1 MAQPIGNMV
10 VKVGLDDTG
19 FNRGIEGLKRQ
30 MRLANSEMK
39 AAGSIYKNTGD
50 QTKLLQSQME
60 GLNNKY
66 KIQGRLVQEH
76 RQRYDELARQKGKD
90 NRETQIQARR
100 LNDAIA
106 VHQNLGRELQQVS
119 KEYDTLSGNTSR
131 AASVFS
137 VFKKDSQ
144 EVSKELKA
152 VYNSATETGKAL
164 TAIGAVGALGIG
176 ATVKAA
182 ASFEKEMSRVA
193 ALANATDDQMA
204 ALTETARHL
213 GAVTQYTDGQV
224 AEGMQYLAMAGYKT
238 NQIIGAMPGLL
249 ATAAAGQTDLG
260 VTADIVS
267 DILTEFHIKA
277 EDTNRVAD
285 VMAYTFTNSNAR
297 LEEIGQTMKYAAPA
311 AKTAGVSMEELAAAT
326 GIMANSGIKAD
337 MAGTA
342 LRSTLTRLAAPPKP
356 AASAIEEL
364 GLKVTDST
372 GKMRPLADIIGQI
385 NEKTKDYTETEQIRI
400 AKQLAG
406 QHALSGFI
414 TLMHAGKDKLQD
426 FTKELENSGGTA
438 EKIADKQ
445 MDNLAG
451 SFEYLKS
458 ATNNAVITLGNQFI
472 PVIRATTDVI
482 TSAVTWFDSLPS
494 SVASTIAIT
503 GAAVTVF
510 SLLSGAFLLTLGAI
524 PKMAAGWN
532 MLRTAG
538 AYLTGNVNRASTS
551 LTVYSAEA
559 IAAGTA
565 SRTAA
570 AGMTVTSTAAAAAST
585 RMDRFHQTSALA
597 TTRVGRLEQTTT
609 RSARAMSGLSG
620 ASRVAGLGLSL
631 FGGPVGTI
639 AGLILSFAP
648 ELLKFGS
655 GIIKAGVNAV
665 KGAGGFMQLAKS
677 GFGLF
682 NILKKGAGIVGLL
695 RGGLSLLGGPIG
707 IAVTGVT
714 LLADAGFKYY
724 DNLKKRVL
732 PATIDFGDK
741 VSESTSKAINAY
753 EDMNIKVGAKLNYY
767 YLTNKK
773 ITKKIA
779 DNMSSE
785 YEKMG
790 QTILDG
796 YQKSTDKSLKVLSD
810 FYASNKEMSE
820 KEKTETLQNIKD
832 NNKDKHKEI
841 SGYTKR
847 IKKIWENAAKDHR
860 DITDGERKEIEQII
874 KKMNSHVESAL
885 TKSKEEQTIIAGK
898 LKDNKTQLSAKE
910 AAATVKNSKKAKDNV
925 VKNAEK
931 QYKEVVKNADLEY
944 YVKGS
949 ITKKQHDD
957 TVSSA
962 KSQKDQVV
970 KQAEKTHKGVV
981 SEAKLQAA
989 GHLEEVDWE
998 TGEVLGKWD
1007 TFLVDLA
1014 GVVNKITGGINTVL
1028 EFMHIPTIPE
1038 WKPKGYSGNSEMQV
1052 APGRAYA
1059 KGTDF
1064 HPGGRALVGEEGFEL
1079 AHTPGIGTYV
1089 VGMGGPQV
1097 WDLPRGT
1104 SVLPH
1109 SQSKEVMATS
1119 LPGYAGGVGNF
1130 FKDAISGSKKLVKGA
1145 ISAGKGVVNKAK
1157 DVASGAMEMILN
1169 GPEKM
1174 IKNLFKGFIPFK
1186 SGKGVDSLGT
1196 GILQTLKNGA
1206 GQFLKSI
1213 LPDAGL
1219 FTADAY
1225 KGATGSAQ
1233 VQKWVAEAVGIAGV
1247 PFSWV
1252 PGLITIAMKESGGN
1266 PNAIN
1271 LTDSNARAGHP
1282 SRGLMQT
1289 IPSTF
1294 SSNAFPGHNN
1304 ILNPVD
1310 NILAAINYI
1319 KGRYGDIS
1327 NHPGLKSMARGGP
1340 YVGYAKGGTSP
1351 GRGGSKWAILNERGF
1366 DETTITTDPTY
1377 RERNIGLWA
1386 RVGRELG
1393 VLPSLQQGMISKAL
1407 VLLQKASMAT
1417 ADKAP
1422 QTNVNVDMSRVVE
1435 NQEKQINM
1443 MSQQIDALQQNIQL
1457 LQQLVLKDNHTYID
1471 GTRVDQTSADRYNK
1485 KRYRNGGKPAW

>member
-10 VKVGLDDTG
+10 VKVGIDDTG

-76 RQRYDELARQKGKD
+76 RQRYDELVRQKGKD

-106 VHQNLGRELQQVS
+106 VHQNLGRELQQVT
-119 KEYDTLSGNTSR
+119 KEFENTSASGKR
-131 AASVFS
+131 AAGVFS

-144 EVSKELKA
+144 EVSEELNA
-152 VYNSATETGKAL
+152 VYTSATKAGKAL
-164 TAIGAVGALGIG
+164 TAIGAVGVVGIG

-182 ASFEKEMSRVA
+182 ASFEKAMSRVS
-193 ALANATDDQMA
+193 ALAGATNDQMA
-204 ALTETARHL
+204 QLTETARHL
-213 GAVTQYTDGQV
+213 GATTQFTDGQV

-285 VMAYTFTNSNAR
+285 VMTYTFTNSNAT
-297 LEEIGQTMKYAAPA
+297 LEQIGQTMKYAAPA

-342 LRSTLTRLAAPPKP
+342 LRSTLTRMAAPPKP
-356 AASAIEEL
+356 AAAAIEEL

-385 NEKTKDYTETEQIRI
+385 NEKTKDYTETEKVRI

-438 EKIADKQ
+438 DKIADKQ

-482 TSAVTWFDSLPS
+482 TSAVTWFDALPS

-510 SLLSGAFLLTLGAI
+510 SLLGGAFLLTLGAL
-524 PKMAAGWN
+524 PKIAAGWN

-538 AYLTGNVNRASTS
+538 SYLTGNVNRASAS
-551 LTVYSAEA
+551 LGVYSAEA

-570 AGMTVTSTAAAAAST
+570 VGMNTTSTAAAVAST
-585 RMDRFHQTSALA
+585 RMDRFHQTTAVA
-597 TTRVGRLEQTTT
+597 TTRAGRLEQSTS
-609 RSARAMSGLSG
+609 RSTRAMRGLGG
-620 ASRVAGLGLSL
+620 ASRTAGLGLSL
-631 FGGPVGTI
+631 FGGPVGMI

-648 ELLKFGS
+648 ELLKFGA
-655 GIIKAGVNAV
+655 GIIKVGVNAV
-665 KGAGGFMQLAKS
+665 KGAGGFMQFAKS

-682 NILKKGAGIVGLL
+682 NILKKGAGVVGLL
-695 RGGLSLLGGPIG
+695 RSGLSLLGGPVG
-707 IAVTGVT
+707 IAITGVT
-714 LLADAGFKYY
+714 LLAEAGFKYY

-741 VSESTSKAINAY
+741 VSDSTSKAVNAY
-753 EDMNIKVGAKLNYY
+753 EDLNTKVGAQLNYY

-779 DNMSSE
+779 ENMSSQ

-790 QTILDG
+790 KTLQDG

-810 FYASNKEMSE
+810 FYASNKDMSE
-820 KEKTETLQNIKD
+820 EEKTATLKNIKD
-832 NNKDKHKEI
+832 SNTEKHKEI

-860 DITDGERKEIEQII
+860 DITEGERKEIEEITR
-874 KKMNSHVESAL
+874 KMNKNVETAL
-885 TKSKEEQTIIAGK
+885 SKSQEEQTVIAGK
-898 LKDNKTQLSAKE
+898 LKDNKTELSAKE
-910 AAATVKNSKKAKDNV
+910 AAATVKNSKNAKDKV

-931 QYKEVVKNADLEY
+931 QCEDVVKNADLEY
-944 YVKGS
+944 YAKGS

-957 TVSSA
+957 TVNSA
-962 KSQKDQVV
+962 KSQKEKVV

-989 GHLEEVDWE
+989 GHVKEVDWE

-1007 TFLVDLA
+1007 TFVVDLA

-1028 EFMHIPTIPE
+1028 KFMHVSTIPE
-1038 WKPKGYSGNSEMQV
+1038 WKPKGYNGNSEMQV
-1052 APGRAYA
+1052 APGLAYA

-1064 HPGGRALVGEEGFEL
+1064 HPGGKALVGEEGWEY

-1089 VGMGGPQV
+1089 VGMGGPQI

-1109 SQSKEVMATS
+1109 AQSKDLAS
-1119 LPGYAGGVGNF
+1119 AGLPGYAGGVGNF
-1130 FKDAISGSKKLVKGA
+1130 FKNAIDGSKKLVKGA
-1145 ISAGKGVVNKAK
+1145 MSAGKGVVSKTK
-1157 DVASGAMEMILN
+1157 DVASGVMEMIMK

-1174 IKNLFKGFIPFK
+1174 IKSLFSGLLPYK
-1186 SGKGVDSLGT
+1186 SGKGIDSLGT

-1206 GQFLKSI
+1206 GQFLKGI
-1213 LPDAGL
+1213 LPSAGT
-1219 FTADAY
+1219 FSASAY
-1225 KGATGSAQ
+1225 KGATGSAE

-1271 LTDSNARAGHP
+1271 LTDSNAKAGHP
-1282 SRGLMQT
+1282 SQGLMQT

-1294 SSNAFPGHNN
+1294 SAHAFPGHNN
-1304 ILNPVD
+1304 MLNPVD
-1310 NILAAINYI
+1310 SVLAAINYI
-1319 KGRYGDIS
+1319 KGRYGDIA

-1351 GRGGSKWAILNERGF
+1351 GRGGSKWAILNERGY
-1366 DETTITTDPTY
+1366 DETTITQDPSY

-1393 VLPSLQQGMISKAL
+1393 VLPSMQEGMISKAL
-1407 VLLQKASMAT
+1407 VLLQKASVARTET
-1417 ADKAP
+1417 ASRG
-1422 QTNVNVDMSRVVE
+1422 NVSVDMSRVVE
-1435 NQEKQINM
+1435 NQERQISM
-1443 MSQQIDALQQNIQL
+1443 MGQQIDALQQNLQL
-1457 LQQLVLKDNHTYID
+1457 LQQLVLKDNSTYID
-1471 GTRVDQTSADRYNK
+1471 GTKVDQSSADRYNR

>member
-39 AAGSIYKNTGD
+39 AAGNIYKNAGN

-60 GLNNKY
+60 GLSNKY

-100 LNDAIA
+100 LNDAIS

-131 AASVFS
+131 AAGVFS

-176 ATVKAA
+176 ATIKAA
-182 ASFEKEMSRVA
+182 ASFEKEMSRVG
-193 ALANATDDQMA
+193 ALANATNDQMA

-285 VMAYTFTNSNAR
+285 VMAYTFTNSNAT
-297 LEEIGQTMKYAAPA
+297 LQEIGQTMKYAAPA
-311 AKTAGVSMEELAAAT
+311 AKTAGLSMEELAAAT

-342 LRSTLTRLAAPPKP
+342 LRATLTRLASPPKQ
-356 AASAIEEL
+356 AGNAIDEL

-385 NEKTKDYTETEQIRI
+385 NEKTKDYTETEKIRI

-482 TSAVTWFDSLPS
+482 TKAVTWFDSLPS

-510 SLLSGAFLLTLGAI
+510 SLLGGAFLLALGSI

-532 MLRTAG
+532 MLRTA
-538 AYLTGNVNRASTS
+538 ATYLTGNVNRASTS
-551 LTVYSAEA
+551 LTVYSADA

-570 AGMTVTSTAAAAAST
+570 AGMTATSTAATLAST
-585 RMDRFHQTSALA
+585 RMDRLHQTSALA

-609 RSARAMSGLSG
+609 RSARAMRGLSG
-620 ASRVAGLGLSL
+620 ASRVAGLGLGL

-665 KGAGGFMQLAKS
+665 KGAGGFMKLAKS

-707 IAVTGVT
+707 LAVTGVT
-714 LLADAGFKYY
+714 LLAEAGMNYY

-732 PATIDFGDK
+732 PATIDFGEG
-741 VSESTSKAINAY
+741 VSKSTAKAVNAY
-753 EDMNIKVGAKLNYY
+753 EDMNTKVAAKLDYLR
-767 YLTNKK
+767 LTNAKV
-773 ITKKIA
+773 TKEIA
-779 DNMSSE
+779 NDVTKQFTE
-785 YEKMG
+785 MG
-790 QTILDG
+790 N
-796 YQKSTDKSLKVLSD
+796 SLKKGFQTSADSATKVLKE
-810 FYASNKEMSE
+810 FYASNDETSDKEAAKILKKIEEGNAKKQKEIQGYVDRVNEIYRNAAKENRETTEKENAEIAKIKGQMLAQMETALTQSKDE
-820 KEKTETLQNIKD
+820 QTKISRKLKEESSNLSAKQAAAVIKNSNKAKEKTIKD
-832 NNKDKHKEI
+832 A
-841 SGYTKR
+841 
-847 IKKIWENAAKDHR
+847 KKQR
-860 DITDGERKEIEQII
+860 DAVIA
-874 KKMNSHVESAL
+874 SADD
-885 TKSKEEQTIIAGK
+885 Q
-898 LKDNKTQLSAKE
+898 
-910 AAATVKNSKKAKDNV
+910 
-925 VKNAEK
+925 
-931 QYKEVVKNADLEY
+931 Y
-944 YVKGS
+944 YVKGIIS
-949 ITKKQHDD
+949 KKEHDD
-957 TVSSA
+957 TVKKA
-962 KSQKDQVV
+962 KSQSEKTI
-970 KQAEKTHKGVV
+970 KKAEDTHKGVV
-981 SEAKLQAA
+981 KEAKLQAY
-989 GHLEEVDWE
+989 GHLEQVDWE
-998 TGEVLGKWD
+998 TGEVLGEWD
-1007 TFLVDLA
+1007 TFVVDLA

-1038 WKPKGYSGNSEMQV
+1038 WKPKGYSGNSEMKI

-1064 HPGGRALVGEEGFEL
+1064 HPGGRALVGEEGYEL

-1119 LPGYAGGVGNF
+1119 LPGYAGGVGDF
-1130 FKDAISGSKKLVKGA
+1130 FKDAVNGSKKLVKGA
-1145 ISAGKGVVNKAK
+1145 ISAGKGVVDKAK

-1186 SGKGVDSLGT
+1186 SGKGVHSLGT

-1206 GQFLKSI
+1206 SQFLKSI

-1219 FTADAY
+1219 FTAESY

-1233 VQKWVAEAVGIAGV
+1233 VQKWVTEAVGIAGV

-1252 PGLITIAMKESGGN
+1252 PSLITIAMKESGGN

-1282 SRGLMQT
+1282 SQGLMQT

-1310 NILAAINYI
+1310 SILAAINYI

-1435 NQEKQINM
+1435 NQEKQISM
-1443 MSQQIDALQQNIQL
+1443 MAKQIDFLNENVQL
-1457 LQQLVLKDNHTYID
+1457 LQQLFI
-1471 GTRVDQTSADRYNK
+1471 
-1485 KRYRNGGKPAW
+1485 KRQQHVYRRDKTGSNQCGPI

>member
-10 VKVGLDDTG
+10 VKVGIDDTG
-19 FNRGIEGLKRQ
+19 FNRGVEGLKRQ

-39 AAGSIYKNTGD
+39 AAGSIYKNTG
-50 QTKLLQSQME
+50 QQSKLLQSQME

-66 KIQGRLVQEH
+66 QIQGRLVQEH
-76 RQRYDELARQKGKD
+76 RKRYEELAREKGKD
-90 NRETQIQARR
+90 SRETQIQARR
-100 LNDAIA
+100 LNDSVA
-106 VHQNLGRELQQVS
+106 VHQNLGKELQQVT
-119 KEYDTLSGNTSR
+119 KEFENTSDSGKR
-131 AASVFS
+131 AAGVFS

-144 EVSKELKA
+144 GVSEELNA
-152 VYNSATETGKAL
+152 VYSSATTAGKAL
-164 TAIGAVGALGIG
+164 TALGAAGVIGIGASVKVAADFEKAMSRVGAL
-176 ATVKAA
+176 
-182 ASFEKEMSRVA
+182 
-193 ALANATDDQMA
+193 ANSTNDQMVE
-204 ALTETARHL
+204 LTDTARHL
-213 GAVTQYTDGQV
+213 GATTQFTDGQV

-285 VMAYTFTNSNAR
+285 VMTYTFTNSNAT
-297 LEEIGQTMKYAAPA
+297 LQEIGQTMKYAAPA

-372 GKMRPLADIIGQI
+372 GKMRPLADIMGQI
-385 NEKTKDYTETEQIRI
+385 TEKTKNYTETEKIRI

-451 SFEYLKS
+451 SMEYLKS
-458 ATNNAVITLGNQFI
+458 AVNNAVITLGNQFI
-472 PVIRATTDVI
+472 PVIRATTDGLTKV
-482 TSAVTWFDSLPS
+482 VTWFDALPS

-510 SLLSGAFLLTLGAI
+510 SLLGGAFLLTLGAL
-524 PKMAAGWN
+524 PKIAAGWN

-538 AYLTGNVNRASTS
+538 SYLTGNVNRASAS
-551 LTVYSAEA
+551 LGVYSAEA

-570 AGMTVTSTAAAAAST
+570 VGMNTTSTAAAVAST
-585 RMDRFHQTSALA
+585 RMDRFHQTTAVA
-597 TTRVGRLEQTTT
+597 TTRAGRLEQSTS
-609 RSARAMSGLSG
+609 RSTRAMRGLGG
-620 ASRVAGLGLSL
+620 ASRTAGLGLSL
-631 FGGPVGTI
+631 FGGPVGII

-648 ELLKFGS
+648 ELLKFS
-655 GIIKAGVNAV
+655 AGIIKTGLSAV

-682 NILKKGAGIVGLL
+682 NIFKKGAAVVGLL
-695 RGGLSLLGGPIG
+695 RGGLGLLGGPVGALI
-707 IAVTGVT
+707 TGVT

-732 PATIDFGDK
+732 PATIEFGDG
-741 VSESTSKAINAY
+741 VSKSTAKAVNAY
-753 EDMNIKVGAKLNYY
+753 EDMNIEVTAKLNT
-767 YLTNKK
+767 LRTTNAT
-773 ITKKIA
+773 ITNDIA
-779 DNMSSE
+779 DDMS
-785 YEKMG
+785 KRFKDMG
-790 QTILDG
+790 D
-796 YQKSTDKSLKVLSD
+796 SLKTGYKTSANNATKVLKE
-810 FYASNKEMSE
+810 FYASNNGMSDKEENKIVGKIDAHNEKKQKKIQKYVDRVDEIYRTAARENRKTTEKENKEIAKIQGEMLAEMETALSRSKDE
-820 KEKTETLQNIKD
+820 QTKISKKLKEETSNLSAKQAAAVVKDSNKAKEKTIK
-832 NNKDKHKEI
+832 
-841 SGYTKR
+841 
-847 IKKIWENAAKDHR
+847 A
-860 DITDGERKEIEQII
+860 
-874 KKMNSHVESAL
+874 
-885 TKSKEEQTIIAGK
+885 
-898 LKDNKTQLSAKE
+898 
-910 AAATVKNSKKAKDNV
+910 
-925 VKNAEK
+925 AEK
-931 QYKEVVKNADLEY
+931 QRDGVIKAMDDQY

-949 ITKKQHDD
+949 ISKKEHDD
-957 TVSSA
+957 TVRNA
-962 KSQKDQVV
+962 KSQAK
-970 KQAEKTHKGVV
+970 KTIDKAKETHEGVV
-981 SEAKLQAA
+981 TEAKKQAA
-989 GHLEEVDWE
+989 GHISQVDWE
-998 TGEVLGKWD
+998 TGEVLGEWD
-1007 TFLVDLA
+1007 TFVVDMA

-1052 APGRAYA
+1052 APGLAYA

-1064 HPGGRALVGEEGFEL
+1064 HPGGKALVGEEGWEY

-1089 VGMGGPQV
+1089 VGMGGPQI

-1109 SQSKEVMATS
+1109 AQSKDLAPAGP
-1119 LPGYAGGVGNF
+1119 PGYAGGVGNF
-1130 FKDAISGSKKLVKGA
+1130 FKNAIDGSKKLVKGA
-1145 ISAGKGVVNKAK
+1145 ISAGKGVVGKTK
-1157 DVASGAMEMILN
+1157 DVASGVMEMIMK

-1174 IKNLFKGFIPFK
+1174 IKSLFSGLLPYK
-1186 SGKGVDSLGT
+1186 SGKGIDSLGT

-1206 GQFLKSI
+1206 GQFLKGI
-1213 LPDAGL
+1213 LPSAGT
-1219 FTADAY
+1219 FSASAY
-1225 KGATGSAQ
+1225 KGATGSAE

-1271 LTDSNARAGHP
+1271 LTDSNAKAGHP
-1282 SRGLMQT
+1282 SQGLMQT

-1294 SSNAFPGHNN
+1294 SAHAFPGHNN

-1310 NILAAINYI
+1310 SVLAAINYI
-1319 KGRYGDIS
+1319 KGRYGDIA

-1351 GRGGSKWAILNERGF
+1351 GRGGSKWAILNERGY
-1366 DETTITTDPTY
+1366 DETTITQDPSY

-1393 VLPSLQQGMISKAL
+1393 VLPSMQEGMISKAL
-1407 VLLQKASMAT
+1407 VLLQKASAAKT
-1417 ADKAP
+1417 E
-1422 QTNVNVDMSRVVE
+1422 TISRGNVSVDMSRVVE
-1435 NQEKQINM
+1435 NQERQISM
-1443 MSQQIDALQQNIQL
+1443 MGQQIDALQQNLQL
-1457 LQQLVLKDNHTYID
+1457 LQQLVLKDNSTYID
-1471 GTRVDQTSADRYNK
+1471 GTKVDQSSADRYNR

>member
-39 AAGSIYKNTGD
+39 AAGNIYKNAGN

-60 GLNNKY
+60 GLSNKY

-119 KEYDTLSGNTSR
+119 REYDTLSGNTSK
-131 AASVFS
+131 AAGIFS

-144 EVSKELKA
+144 EVSEELKA
-152 VYNSATETGKAL
+152 VYNSATATGKAL
-164 TAIGAVGALGIG
+164 TAIGTVGALGIG

-182 ASFEKEMSRVA
+182 ASFEKEMSRVG
-193 ALANATDDQMA
+193 ALANATNDQMA
-204 ALTETARHL
+204 ELTETARHL

-277 EDTNRVAD
+277 EETNRVAD
-285 VMAYTFTNSNAR
+285 VMAYAFTNSNAT
-297 LEEIGQTMKYAAPA
+297 LQEIGQTMKYAAPA
-311 AKTAGVSMEELAAAT
+311 AKTAGLSMEELAAAT

-342 LRSTLTRLAAPPKP
+342 LRATLTRLASPPKQ
-356 AASAIEEL
+356 AGNAIDEL

-385 NEKTKDYTETEQIRI
+385 NEKTKDYTETEKIRI

-438 EKIADKQ
+438 EKIADQQ

-472 PVIRATTDVI
+472 PVIRATTDAI
-482 TSAVTWFDSLPS
+482 TKAVTWFDSLPK

-510 SLLSGAFLLTLGAI
+510 SLLGGAFLLALGSI

-532 MLRTAG
+532 MLRTA
-538 AYLTGNVNRASTS
+538 ATYLTGNVNRASTS
-551 LTVYSAEA
+551 LTVYSADA
-559 IAAGTA
+559 IAAGAA

-570 AGMTVTSTAAAAAST
+570 AGMTATSTAATVAST
-585 RMDRFHQTSALA
+585 RMDRLHQTSALA

-609 RSARAMSGLSG
+609 KSAKAMKGLGG
-620 ASRVAGLGLSL
+620 ASRVAGLGLGL

-648 ELLKFGS
+648 ELIKFGS

-665 KGAGGFMQLAKS
+665 KGAGGFMKLAKS

-682 NILKKGAGIVGLL
+682 NIIKKGAGIVGLL

-707 IAVTGVT
+707 LAVTGVT
-714 LLADAGFKYY
+714 LLTEAGMKYH

-732 PATIDFGDK
+732 PATIDFGEG
-741 VSESTSKAINAY
+741 VSESTAKAVNAY
-753 EDMNIKVGAKLNYY
+753 EDMNTKVTAKLEYLR
-767 YLTNKK
+767 LTNGK

-779 DNMSSE
+779 DDVTKQFT
-785 YEKMG
+785 KMG
-790 QTILDG
+790 N
-796 YQKSTDKSLKVLSD
+796 SLKEGFQTSADSATKVLKE
-810 FYASNKEMSE
+810 FYASNDETSDKEAAKILKKIEEGNAKKQKKIQEYVDRVNEIYRTAAKENRETTEKEDAEIAKIQGEMLAQMETALANSKDE
-820 KEKTETLQNIKD
+820 QTKISKKLKEESSNLSAKQAAAVVKNSNKAKEKTIK
-832 NNKDKHKEI
+832 
-841 SGYTKR
+841 
-847 IKKIWENAAKDHR
+847 AAKKQR
-860 DITDGERKEIEQII
+860 DAVID
-874 KKMNSHVESAL
+874 
-885 TKSKEEQTIIAGK
+885 
-898 LKDNKTQLSAKE
+898 
-910 AAATVKNSKKAKDNV
+910 AADD
-925 VKNAEK
+925 
-931 QYKEVVKNADLEY
+931 QY
-944 YVKGS
+944 YVKGAIS
-949 ITKKQHDD
+949 KKEHDD
-957 TVSSA
+957 TVEKA
-962 KSQKDQVV
+962 RSQSK
-970 KQAEKTHKGVV
+970 KTIKEAEDTHKGVV
-981 SEAKLQAA
+981 KEAKLQAY
-989 GHLEEVDWE
+989 GHLDQVNWE
-998 TGEVLGKWD
+998 TGEVLGEWD
-1007 TFLVDLA
+1007 TFVVDLA

-1038 WKPKGYSGNSEMQV
+1038 WKPKGYSGNSEMKI
-1052 APGRAYA
+1052 APGKAYA

-1064 HPGGRALVGEEGFEL
+1064 HPGGRALVGEEGYEL

-1089 VGMGGPQV
+1089 VGMGGPQI

-1109 SQSKEVMATS
+1109 SQSKEVMATG
-1119 LPGYAGGVGNF
+1119 LPGYAGGVGDF
-1130 FKDAISGSKKLVKGA
+1130 FKDAVNGSKKLVKGA

-1186 SGKGVDSLGT
+1186 SGKGVHSLGT
-1196 GILQTLKNGA
+1196 GILKTLKNGA
-1206 GQFLKSI
+1206 SEFLKSI
-1213 LPDAGL
+1213 LPDAGI
-1219 FTADAY
+1219 FTAESY
-1225 KGATGSAQ
+1225 KGATGSAE
-1233 VQKWVAEAVGIAGV
+1233 VQKWVTEAVGIAGV

-1252 PGLITIAMKESGGN
+1252 PGLITIAMQESGGN

-1271 LTDSNARAGHP
+1271 LWDSNAKAGHP
-1282 SRGLMQT
+1282 SQGLMQT

-1304 ILNPVD
+1304 ILNPIDSV
-1310 NILAAINYI
+1310 LAAINYI
-1319 KGRYGDIS
+1319 KRRYNDIS

-1422 QTNVNVDMSRVVE
+1422 QTNVNVDMSRVVD
-1435 NQEKQINM
+1435 NQEKQISM
-1443 MSQQIDALQQNIQL
+1443 MAKQIDFLNKNVQL
-1457 LQQLVLKDNHTYID
+1457 LQQILLKDNNTYID
-1471 GTRVDQTSADRYNK
+1471 GTRLDQTSADRYNK

>member
-39 AAGSIYKNTGD
+39 AAGNIYKNAGN

-60 GLNNKY
+60 GLSNKY

-100 LNDAIA
+100 LNDAIS

-131 AASVFS
+131 AAGVFS

-176 ATVKAA
+176 ATIKAA
-182 ASFEKEMSRVA
+182 ASFEKEMSRVG
-193 ALANATDDQMA
+193 ALANATNDQMA

-285 VMAYTFTNSNAR
+285 VMAYTFANSNAT
-297 LEEIGQTMKYAAPA
+297 LQEIGQTMKYAAPA
-311 AKTAGVSMEELAAAT
+311 AKTAGLSMEELAAAT

-342 LRSTLTRLAAPPKP
+342 LRATLTRLASPPKQ
-356 AASAIEEL
+356 AGNAIDEL

-385 NEKTKDYTETEQIRI
+385 NEKTKDYTETEKIRI

-482 TSAVTWFDSLPS
+482 TKAVTWFDSLPS

-510 SLLSGAFLLTLGAI
+510 SLLGGAFLLALGSI

-532 MLRTAG
+532 MLRTA
-538 AYLTGNVNRASTS
+538 ATYLTGNVNRASTS
-551 LTVYSAEA
+551 LTVYSADA

-570 AGMTVTSTAAAAAST
+570 AGMTATSTAATLAST
-585 RMDRFHQTSALA
+585 RMDRLHQTSALA

-609 RSARAMSGLSG
+609 RSARAMRGLSG
-620 ASRVAGLGLSL
+620 ASRVAGLGLGL

-665 KGAGGFMQLAKS
+665 KGAGGFMKLAKS

-707 IAVTGVT
+707 LAVTGVT
-714 LLADAGFKYY
+714 LLAEAGMNYY

-732 PATIDFGDK
+732 PATIDFGEG
-741 VSESTSKAINAY
+741 VSKSTAKAVNAY
-753 EDMNIKVGAKLNYY
+753 EDMNTKVAAKLDYLR
-767 YLTNKK
+767 LTNAKV
-773 ITKKIA
+773 TKEIA
-779 DNMSSE
+779 NDVTKQFTE
-785 YEKMG
+785 MG
-790 QTILDG
+790 N
-796 YQKSTDKSLKVLSD
+796 SLKKGFQTSADSATKVLKE
-810 FYASNKEMSE
+810 FYASNDETSDKEAAKILKKIEEGNAKKQKEIQGYVDRVNEIYRNAAKENRETTEKENAEIAKIQGQMLAQMETALTQSKDE
-820 KEKTETLQNIKD
+820 QTKISRKLKEESSNLSAKQAAAVIKNSNKAKEKTIKD
-832 NNKDKHKEI
+832 A
-841 SGYTKR
+841 
-847 IKKIWENAAKDHR
+847 KKQR
-860 DITDGERKEIEQII
+860 DAVIA
-874 KKMNSHVESAL
+874 SADD
-885 TKSKEEQTIIAGK
+885 Q
-898 LKDNKTQLSAKE
+898 
-910 AAATVKNSKKAKDNV
+910 
-925 VKNAEK
+925 
-931 QYKEVVKNADLEY
+931 Y
-944 YVKGS
+944 YVKGIIS
-949 ITKKQHDD
+949 KKEHDD
-957 TVSSA
+957 TVKKA
-962 KSQKDQVV
+962 KSQSEKTI
-970 KQAEKTHKGVV
+970 KKAEDTHKGVV
-981 SEAKLQAA
+981 KEAKLQAY
-989 GHLEEVDWE
+989 GHLEQVDWE
-998 TGEVLGKWD
+998 TGEVLGEWD
-1007 TFLVDLA
+1007 TFVVDLA

-1038 WKPKGYSGNSEMQV
+1038 WKPKGYSGNSEMKI

-1064 HPGGRALVGEEGFEL
+1064 HPGGRALVGEEGYEL

-1119 LPGYAGGVGNF
+1119 LPGYAGGVGDF
-1130 FKDAISGSKKLVKGA
+1130 FKDAVNGSKKLVKGA
-1145 ISAGKGVVNKAK
+1145 ISAGKGVVDKAK

-1186 SGKGVDSLGT
+1186 SGKGVHSLGT

-1206 GQFLKSI
+1206 SQFLKSI

-1219 FTADAY
+1219 FTAESY

-1233 VQKWVAEAVGIAGV
+1233 VQKWVTEAVGIAGV

-1252 PGLITIAMKESGGN
+1252 PSLITIAMKESGGN

-1271 LTDSNARAGHP
+1271 LTDSNARAGRH

-1304 ILNPVD
+1304 IFNPVD

-1319 KGRYGDIS
+1319 KGRYRDIS

-1366 DETTITTDPTY
+1366 DETTI
-1377 RERNIGLWA
+1377 
-1386 RVGRELG
+1386 
-1393 VLPSLQQGMISKAL
+1393 
-1407 VLLQKASMAT
+1407 
-1417 ADKAP
+1417 
-1422 QTNVNVDMSRVVE
+1422 
-1435 NQEKQINM
+1435 
-1443 MSQQIDALQQNIQL
+1443 
-1457 LQQLVLKDNHTYID
+1457 
-1471 GTRVDQTSADRYNK
+1471 
-1485 KRYRNGGKPAW
+1485 

>member
-39 AAGSIYKNTGD
+39 AAGNIYKNAGN

-60 GLNNKY
+60 GLSNKY

-100 LNDAIA
+100 LNDAIS

-131 AASVFS
+131 AAGVFS

-176 ATVKAA
+176 ATIKAA
-182 ASFEKEMSRVA
+182 ASFEKEMSRVG
-193 ALANATDDQMA
+193 ALANATNDQMA

-285 VMAYTFTNSNAR
+285 VMAYTFANSNAT
-297 LEEIGQTMKYAAPA
+297 LQEIGQTMKYAAPA
-311 AKTAGVSMEELAAAT
+311 AKTAGLSMEELAAAT

-342 LRSTLTRLAAPPKP
+342 LRATLTRLASPPKQ
-356 AASAIEEL
+356 AGNAIDEL

-385 NEKTKDYTETEQIRI
+385 NEKTKDYTETEKIRI

-482 TSAVTWFDSLPS
+482 TKAVTWFDSLPS

-510 SLLSGAFLLTLGAI
+510 SLLGGAFLLALGSI

-532 MLRTAG
+532 MLRTA
-538 AYLTGNVNRASTS
+538 ATYLTGNVNRASTS
-551 LTVYSAEA
+551 LTVYSADA

-570 AGMTVTSTAAAAAST
+570 AGMTATSTAATLAST
-585 RMDRFHQTSALA
+585 RMDRLHQTSALA

-609 RSARAMSGLSG
+609 RSARAMRGLSG
-620 ASRVAGLGLSL
+620 ASRVAGLGLGL

-665 KGAGGFMQLAKS
+665 KGAGGFMKLAKS

-707 IAVTGVT
+707 LAVTGVT
-714 LLADAGFKYY
+714 LLAEAGMNYY

-732 PATIDFGDK
+732 PATIDFGEG
-741 VSESTSKAINAY
+741 VSKSTAKAVNAY
-753 EDMNIKVGAKLNYY
+753 EDMNTKVAAKLDYLR
-767 YLTNKK
+767 LTNAKV
-773 ITKKIA
+773 TKEIA
-779 DNMSSE
+779 NDVTKQFTE
-785 YEKMG
+785 MG
-790 QTILDG
+790 N
-796 YQKSTDKSLKVLSD
+796 SLKKGFQTSADSATKVLKE
-810 FYASNKEMSE
+810 FYASNDETSDKEAAKILKKIEEGNAKKQKEIQGYVDRVNEIYRNAAKENRETTEKENAEIAKIQGQMLAQMETALTQSKDE
-820 KEKTETLQNIKD
+820 QTKISRKLKEESSNLSAKQAAAVIKNSNKAKEKTIKD
-832 NNKDKHKEI
+832 A
-841 SGYTKR
+841 
-847 IKKIWENAAKDHR
+847 KKQR
-860 DITDGERKEIEQII
+860 DAVIA
-874 KKMNSHVESAL
+874 SADD
-885 TKSKEEQTIIAGK
+885 Q
-898 LKDNKTQLSAKE
+898 
-910 AAATVKNSKKAKDNV
+910 
-925 VKNAEK
+925 
-931 QYKEVVKNADLEY
+931 Y
-944 YVKGS
+944 YVKGIIS
-949 ITKKQHDD
+949 KKEHDD
-957 TVSSA
+957 TVKKA
-962 KSQKDQVV
+962 KSQSEKTI
-970 KQAEKTHKGVV
+970 KKAEDTHKGVV
-981 SEAKLQAA
+981 KEAKLQAY
-989 GHLEEVDWE
+989 GHLEQVDWE
-998 TGEVLGKWD
+998 TGEVLGEWD
-1007 TFLVDLA
+1007 TFVVDLA

-1038 WKPKGYSGNSEMQV
+1038 WKPKGYSGNSEMKI

-1109 SQSKEVMATS
+1109 SQSKEVMATG
-1119 LPGYAGGVGNF
+1119 LPGYAGGVGSF
-1130 FKDAISGSKKLVKGA
+1130 FKDALNGSKKLVKGA

-1157 DVASGAMEMILN
+1157 DVAAGAMEMILN

-1407 VLLQKASMAT
+1407 VLLQKASMAKT
-1417 ADKAP
+1417 EAEP

-1435 NQEKQINM
+1435 NQEKQISM
-1443 MSQQIDALQQNIQL
+1443 MSQQIDVLQQNIQL

-1471 GTRVDQTSADRYNK
+1471 GTRLDQTSADRYNK

>member
-76 RQRYDELARQKGKD
+76 RQRYDELVRQKGKD

-106 VHQNLGRELQQVS
+106 VHQNLGRELQQVT
-119 KEYDTLSGNTSR
+119 KEFENTSASGKR
-131 AASVFS
+131 AAGVFS

-144 EVSKELKA
+144 EVSEELNA
-152 VYNSATETGKAL
+152 VYTSATKAGKAL
-164 TAIGAVGALGIG
+164 TAIGAVGVVGIG

-182 ASFEKEMSRVA
+182 ASFEKAMSRVS
-193 ALANATDDQMA
+193 ALAGATNDQMA
-204 ALTETARHL
+204 QLTETARHL
-213 GAVTQYTDGQV
+213 GATTQFTDEQV

-285 VMAYTFTNSNAR
+285 VMTYTFTNSNAT
-297 LEEIGQTMKYAAPA
+297 LEQIGQTMKYAAPA

-342 LRSTLTRLAAPPKP
+342 LRSTLTRMAAPPKP
-356 AASAIEEL
+356 AAAAIEEL

-385 NEKTKDYTETEQIRI
+385 NEKTKDYTETEKVRI

-438 EKIADKQ
+438 DKIADKQ

-510 SLLSGAFLLTLGAI
+510 SLLGGAFLLTLGAI

-570 AGMTVTSTAAAAAST
+570 AGMATTSTAAAVAST

-597 TTRVGRLEQTTT
+597 TTRVGRLEQNTS
-609 RSARAMSGLSG
+609 RSARAMRGLSG
-620 ASRVAGLGLSL
+620 ASRVAGVGLGL

-648 ELLKFGS
+648 ELIKFGS
-655 GIIKAGVNAV
+655 SIVKTGISAV
-665 KGAGGFMQLAKS
+665 KGAGGFMKLAKS

-707 IAVTGVT
+707 IAVAGVT

-741 VSESTSKAINAY
+741 VSESTSKAVNAY
-753 EDMNIKVGAKLNYY
+753 EDMNIAVTAKLNT
-767 YLTNKK
+767 LRTTNAVITNDIAEDMSKRFKDMGYSLQKGYK
-773 ITKKIA
+773 ISADSATKVLKEFFA
-779 DNMSSE
+779 ANKE
-785 YEKMG
+785 
-790 QTILDG
+790 T
-796 YQKSTDKSLKVLSD
+796 TDKEEIKIIGKIEAYNEKKQRKIQKYVDRVDEIYRTAARENRETTEQENKELADIQGNMLAEMETALSTSKDEQTRVSKKLKEETSSLSAKQAAAVVKD
-810 FYASNKEMSE
+810 SNKA
-820 KEKTETLQNIKD
+820 KEKTIK
-832 NNKDKHKEI
+832 
-841 SGYTKR
+841 
-847 IKKIWENAAKDHR
+847 A
-860 DITDGERKEIEQII
+860 
-874 KKMNSHVESAL
+874 
-885 TKSKEEQTIIAGK
+885 
-898 LKDNKTQLSAKE
+898 
-910 AAATVKNSKKAKDNV
+910 
-925 VKNAEK
+925 AEK
-931 QYKEVVKNADLEY
+931 QRDGVIKAMDDQY

-949 ITKKQHDD
+949 ISKKEHDD
-957 TVSSA
+957 TVRKA
-962 KSQKDQVV
+962 KSQASKTI
-970 KQAEKTHKGVV
+970 KQAEDTHKGVV
-981 SEAKLQAA
+981 REAKKQAA
-989 GHLEEVDWE
+989 GHIEEVDWE

-1109 SQSKEVMATS
+1109 SQSKEVMATG
-1119 LPGYAGGVGNF
+1119 LPGYAGGVGSF
-1130 FKDAISGSKKLVKGA
+1130 FKDAINGSKKLVKGA

-1282 SRGLMQT
+1282 SQGLMQT

-1310 NILAAINYI
+1310 SILAAINYI

-1407 VLLQKASMAT
+1407 VLLQKASMA
-1417 ADKAP
+1417 KAEAEP
-1422 QTNVNVDMSRVVE
+1422 HTNVNVDMSRVVE
-1435 NQEKQINM
+1435 NQEKQISM

-1457 LQQLVLKDNHTYID
+1457 LQQLVLKDNHMYID

>member
-39 AAGSIYKNTGD
+39 AAGSIYKNTGN

-311 AKTAGVSMEELAAAT
+311 AKTAGLSMEELAAAT

-342 LRSTLTRLAAPPKP
+342 LRATLTRLAAPPKP

-510 SLLSGAFLLTLGAI
+510 SLLGGAFLLALGSI

-570 AGMTVTSTAAAAAST
+570 AGMTATSTAAAVAST
-585 RMDRFHQTSALA
+585 RMDRLHQTSALA

-655 GIIKAGVNAV
+655 GIIKTGVNAV
-665 KGAGGFMQLAKS
+665 KGAGGFMKLAKS

-707 IAVTGVT
+707 LAVTGVT
-714 LLADAGFKYY
+714 LLAEAGMNYY

-732 PATIDFGDK
+732 PATIDFGEG
-741 VSESTSKAINAY
+741 VSKSTAKAVNAY
-753 EDMNIKVGAKLNYY
+753 EDMNTKVTAKLEYLR
-767 YLTNKK
+767 LTNEK

-779 DNMSSE
+779 DDVTKQFTE
-785 YEKMG
+785 MG
-790 QTILDG
+790 N
-796 YQKSTDKSLKVLSD
+796 SLKKGFQTSADSATKVLQE
-810 FYASNKEMSE
+810 FYASNDETSDKEAAKILNKIKNGNDKKQKEIQGYVDRVNEIYRNAAKENRETTEKENEEIAKIQGEMLAQMETALTQSKDE
-820 KEKTETLQNIKD
+820 QTKISRKLKEESSNLSAQQAAAVVKNSNKAKEKTIK
-832 NNKDKHKEI
+832 
-841 SGYTKR
+841 
-847 IKKIWENAAKDHR
+847 A
-860 DITDGERKEIEQII
+860 
-874 KKMNSHVESAL
+874 
-885 TKSKEEQTIIAGK
+885 
-898 LKDNKTQLSAKE
+898 
-910 AAATVKNSKKAKDNV
+910 
-925 VKNAEK
+925 AEK
-931 QYKEVVKNADLEY
+931 QRDSVIAAADDQY
-944 YVKGS
+944 YVKGTIS
-949 ITKKQHDD
+949 KEEHDD
-957 TVSSA
+957 TVEKA
-962 KSQKDQVV
+962 RSQTEKTI
-970 KQAEKTHKGVV
+970 KEAEKTHEGVV
-981 SEAKLQAA
+981 KEAKLQAY
-989 GHLEEVDWE
+989 GHIDQVDWE
-998 TGEVLGKWD
+998 TGEVLGEWD

-1109 SQSKEVMATS
+1109 SQSKEVMATG
-1119 LPGYAGGVGNF
+1119 LPGYAGGVGDF
-1130 FKDAISGSKKLVKGA
+1130 FKDALNGSKKLMKGA
-1145 ISAGKGVVNKAK
+1145 ISAGKGVVDKAK

-1186 SGKGVDSLGT
+1186 SGKGVHSLGT

-1252 PGLITIAMKESGGN
+1252 PSLITIAMKESGGN

-1282 SRGLMQT
+1282 SQGLMQT

-1407 VLLQKASMAT
+1407 VLLQKASMAKT
-1417 ADKAP
+1417 EAEP

-1435 NQEKQINM
+1435 NQEKQISM
-1443 MSQQIDALQQNIQL
+1443 MSQQIDVLQQNIQL

-1471 GTRVDQTSADRYNK
+1471 GTRLDQTSADRYNK

>member
-10 VKVGLDDTG
+10 VKVGIDDTG
-19 FNRGIEGLKRQ
+19 FNRGVEGLKRQ

-39 AAGSIYKNTGD
+39 AAGSIYKNTG
-50 QTKLLQSQME
+50 QQSKLLQSQME

-66 KIQGRLVQEH
+66 QIQGRLVQEH
-76 RQRYDELARQKGKD
+76 RKRYEELAREKGKD
-90 NRETQIQARR
+90 SRETQIQARR
-100 LNDAIA
+100 LNDSIA
-106 VHQNLGRELQQVS
+106 VHQNLGKELQQVT
-119 KEYDTLSGNTSR
+119 KEFENTSDSGKR
-131 AASVFS
+131 AAGVFS

-144 EVSKELKA
+144 GVSEELNA
-152 VYNSATETGKAL
+152 VYTSATTAGKAL
-164 TAIGAVGALGIG
+164 TALGAAGVIGIGASVKVAADFEKAMSRVGAL
-176 ATVKAA
+176 
-182 ASFEKEMSRVA
+182 
-193 ALANATDDQMA
+193 ANSTNDQMVE
-204 ALTETARHL
+204 LTDTARHL
-213 GAVTQYTDGQV
+213 GATTQFTDGQV

-285 VMAYTFTNSNAR
+285 VMTYTFTNSNAT
-297 LEEIGQTMKYAAPA
+297 LQEIGQTMKYAAPA

-372 GKMRPLADIIGQI
+372 GKMRPLADIMGQI
-385 NEKTKDYTETEQIRI
+385 TEKTKNYTETEKIRI

-451 SFEYLKS
+451 SMEYLKS
-458 ATNNAVITLGNQFI
+458 AVNNAVITLGNQFI
-472 PVIRATTDVI
+472 PVIRATTDGLTKI
-482 TSAVTWFDSLPS
+482 VTWFDALPS

-510 SLLSGAFLLTLGAI
+510 SLLGGAFLLTLGAL
-524 PKMAAGWN
+524 PKIAAGWN

-538 AYLTGNVNRASTS
+538 SYLTGNVNRASTS
-551 LTVYSAEA
+551 LGVYSAEA

-570 AGMTVTSTAAAAAST
+570 VGMNTTSTAVAVAST
-585 RMDRFHQTSALA
+585 RMDRFHQTTAVA
-597 TTRVGRLEQTTT
+597 TSRTGRLEQSTS
-609 RSARAMSGLSG
+609 RSTRAMRGLGG
-620 ASRVAGLGLSL
+620 ASRTAGLGLSL
-631 FGGPVGTI
+631 FGGPVGMI

-648 ELLKFGS
+648 ELLKFS
-655 GIIKAGVNAV
+655 AGIIKTGLSAV

-682 NILKKGAGIVGLL
+682 NILKKGAGVVGLL
-695 RGGLSLLGGPIG
+695 RSGLSLLGGPVG
-707 IAVTGVT
+707 IAITGVT
-714 LLADAGFKYY
+714 LLAEAGFKYY

-741 VSESTSKAINAY
+741 VSESTSKAVNAY
-753 EDMNIKVGAKLNYY
+753 EDLNTKVGAQLNYY

-779 DNMSSE
+779 ENMSSQ

-790 QTILDG
+790 KTLQDG

-810 FYASNKEMSE
+810 FYASNKDMSE
-820 KEKTETLQNIKD
+820 EEKTATLKNIKD
-832 NNKDKHKEI
+832 SNAKKHKEI

-847 IKKIWENAAKDHR
+847 IKKIWENAAKEHR
-860 DITDGERKEIEQII
+860 DITEGERKEIEEITR
-874 KKMNSHVESAL
+874 KMNKNVETAL
-885 TKSKEEQTIIAGK
+885 SKSKEEQTIIAGK
-898 LKDNKTQLSAKE
+898 LKDNKTELSAKE
-910 AAATVKNSKKAKDNV
+910 AAATVKNSKNAKDKV

-931 QYKEVVKNADLEY
+931 QYKDVVKNADLEY
-944 YVKGS
+944 YAKGS

-957 TVSSA
+957 TVNSA
-962 KSQKDQVV
+962 ESQKDQVV
-970 KQAEKTHKGVV
+970 KEAEKTHKGVV

-989 GHLEEVDWE
+989 GHVKEVDWE

-1007 TFLVDLA
+1007 TFVVDLA

-1028 EFMHIPTIPE
+1028 KFMHVSTIPE
-1038 WKPKGYSGNSEMQV
+1038 WKPKGYNGNSEMQV
-1052 APGRAYA
+1052 APGLAYA

-1064 HPGGRALVGEEGFEL
+1064 HPGGKALVGEEGWEY

-1089 VGMGGPQV
+1089 VGMGGPQI

-1109 SQSKEVMATS
+1109 AQSKDLAS
-1119 LPGYAGGVGNF
+1119 AGLPGYAGGVGNF
-1130 FKDAISGSKKLVKGA
+1130 FKNAIDGSKKLVKGA
-1145 ISAGKGVVNKAK
+1145 ISAGKGVVGKTK
-1157 DVASGAMEMILN
+1157 DVASGVMEMIMK

-1174 IKNLFKGFIPFK
+1174 IKSLFSGLLPYK
-1186 SGKGVDSLGT
+1186 SGKGIDSLGT

-1206 GQFLKSI
+1206 GQFLKGI
-1213 LPDAGL
+1213 LPSAGT
-1219 FTADAY
+1219 FSASAY
-1225 KGATGSAQ
+1225 KGATGSAE

-1271 LTDSNARAGHP
+1271 LTDSNAKAGHP

-1294 SSNAFPGHNN
+1294 SAHAFPGHNN

-1310 NILAAINYI
+1310 SVLAAINYI
-1319 KGRYGDIS
+1319 KGRYGDIA

-1351 GRGGSKWAILNERGF
+1351 GRGGSKWAILNERGY
-1366 DETTITTDPTY
+1366 DETTITQDPSY

-1393 VLPSLQQGMISKAL
+1393 VLPSMQEGMISKAL
-1407 VLLQKASMAT
+1407 VLLQKASAAKT
-1417 ADKAP
+1417 E
-1422 QTNVNVDMSRVVE
+1422 TVSRGNVSVDMSRVVE
-1435 NQEKQINM
+1435 NQERQISM
-1443 MSQQIDALQQNIQL
+1443 MGQQIDALQQNLQL
-1457 LQQLVLKDNHTYID
+1457 LQQLVLKDNSTYID
-1471 GTRVDQTSADRYNK
+1471 GTKVDQSSADRYNR

>member
-10 VKVGLDDTG
+10 VKVGIDDTG
-19 FNRGIEGLKRQ
+19 FNRGVEGLKRQ

-39 AAGSIYKNTGD
+39 AAGSIYKNTG
-50 QTKLLQSQME
+50 QQSKLLQSQME

-66 KIQGRLVQEH
+66 QIQGRLVQEH
-76 RQRYDELARQKGKD
+76 RKRYEELAREKGKD
-90 NRETQIQARR
+90 SRETQIQARR
-100 LNDAIA
+100 LNDSIA
-106 VHQNLGRELQQVS
+106 VHQNLGKELQQVT
-119 KEYDTLSGNTSR
+119 KEFENTSDSGKR
-131 AASVFS
+131 AAGVFS

-144 EVSKELKA
+144 GVSEELNA
-152 VYNSATETGKAL
+152 VYSSATTAGKAL
-164 TAIGAVGALGIG
+164 TALGAAGVIGIGASVKVAADFEKAMSRVGAL
-176 ATVKAA
+176 
-182 ASFEKEMSRVA
+182 
-193 ALANATDDQMA
+193 ANSTNDQMVE
-204 ALTETARHL
+204 LTDTARHL
-213 GAVTQYTDGQV
+213 GATTQFTDGQV

-285 VMAYTFTNSNAR
+285 VMTYTFTNSNAT
-297 LEEIGQTMKYAAPA
+297 LQEIGQTMKYAAPA

-372 GKMRPLADIIGQI
+372 GKMRPLADIMGQI
-385 NEKTKDYTETEQIRI
+385 TEKTKNYTETEKIRI

-451 SFEYLKS
+451 SMEYLKS
-458 ATNNAVITLGNQFI
+458 AVNNAVITLGNQFI
-472 PVIRATTDVI
+472 PVIRATTDGLTKV
-482 TSAVTWFDSLPS
+482 VTWFDALPS

-510 SLLSGAFLLTLGAI
+510 SLLGGAFLLTLGAL
-524 PKMAAGWN
+524 PKIAAGWN

-538 AYLTGNVNRASTS
+538 SYLTGNINRASTS
-551 LTVYSAEA
+551 LGVYSAEA

-570 AGMTVTSTAAAAAST
+570 VGMNTTSTAAAVAST
-585 RMDRFHQTSALA
+585 RMDRFHQTTAVA
-597 TTRVGRLEQTTT
+597 TTRTGRLEQSTS
-609 RSARAMSGLSG
+609 RSTRAMRGLGG
-620 ASRVAGLGLSL
+620 ASRTAGLGLSL
-631 FGGPVGTI
+631 FGGPVGMI

-648 ELLKFGS
+648 ELLKFS
-655 GIIKAGVNAV
+655 AGIIKTGLSAV

-682 NILKKGAGIVGLL
+682 NILKKGAGVVGLL
-695 RGGLSLLGGPIG
+695 RSGLSLLGGPVG
-707 IAVTGVT
+707 IAITGVT
-714 LLADAGFKYY
+714 LLAEAGFKYY

-741 VSESTSKAINAY
+741 VSDSTSKAVNAY
-753 EDMNIKVGAKLNYY
+753 EDLNTKVGAHLNYY

-790 QTILDG
+790 QTIQDG

-810 FYASNKEMSE
+810 FYASNNEMSE

-832 NNKDKHKEI
+832 SNKEKQKEI

-847 IKKIWENAAKDHR
+847 IKKILENAAKEHR
-860 DITDGERKEIEQII
+860 DITEAERKEIEENTR
-874 KKMNSHVESAL
+874 KMNKHVESAL

-931 QYKEVVKNADLEY
+931 QYKEVVKNADLEF
-944 YVKGS
+944 YVKKS

-962 KSQKDQVV
+962 ESQKDQVV
-970 KQAEKTHKGVV
+970 KEAEKTHKGVV

-989 GHLEEVDWE
+989 GHVKEVDWE

-1007 TFLVDLA
+1007 TFVVDLA

-1038 WKPKGYSGNSEMQV
+1038 WKPKGYSGNSEMQI

-1064 HPGGRALVGEEGFEL
+1064 HPGGKALVGEEGWEY

-1089 VGMGGPQV
+1089 VGMGGPQI

-1109 SQSKEVMATS
+1109 AQSKDLAS
-1119 LPGYAGGVGNF
+1119 GGLPGYAGGVGNF
-1130 FKDAISGSKKLVKGA
+1130 FKNAIDGSKKLVKGA
-1145 ISAGKGVVNKAK
+1145 MSAGKGVVSKTK
-1157 DVASGAMEMILN
+1157 DVASGVMEMIMK

-1174 IKNLFKGFIPFK
+1174 IKSLFSGLLPYK
-1186 SGKGVDSLGT
+1186 SGKGIDSLGT

-1206 GQFLKSI
+1206 GQFLKGI
-1213 LPDAGL
+1213 LPSAGT
-1219 FTADAY
+1219 FSASAY
-1225 KGATGSAQ
+1225 KGATGSAE

-1271 LTDSNARAGHP
+1271 LTDSNAKAGHP

-1294 SSNAFPGHNN
+1294 SAHAFPGHNN

-1310 NILAAINYI
+1310 SVLAAINYI
-1319 KGRYGDIS
+1319 KGRYGDIA

-1351 GRGGSKWAILNERGF
+1351 GRGGSKWAILNERGY
-1366 DETTITTDPTY
+1366 DETTITQDPSY

-1393 VLPSLQQGMISKAL
+1393 VLPSIQEGMISKAL
-1407 VLLQKASMAT
+1407 VLLQKASVARTET
-1417 ADKAP
+1417 ASRG
-1422 QTNVNVDMSRVVE
+1422 NVSVDMSRVVE
-1435 NQEKQINM
+1435 NQERQISM
-1443 MSQQIDALQQNIQL
+1443 MGQQIDALQQNLQL
-1457 LQQLVLKDNHTYID
+1457 LQQLVLKDNSTYID
-1471 GTRVDQTSADRYNK
+1471 GTKVDQSSADRYNR

>member
-39 AAGSIYKNTGD
+39 AAGNIYKNAGN

-60 GLNNKY
+60 GLSNKY

-100 LNDAIA
+100 LNDAIS

-131 AASVFS
+131 AAGVFS

-176 ATVKAA
+176 ATIKAA
-182 ASFEKEMSRVA
+182 ASFEKEMSRVG
-193 ALANATDDQMA
+193 ALANATNDQMA

-285 VMAYTFTNSNAR
+285 VMAYTFANSNAT
-297 LEEIGQTMKYAAPA
+297 LQEIGQTMKYAAPA
-311 AKTAGVSMEELAAAT
+311 AKTAGLSMEELAAAT

-342 LRSTLTRLAAPPKP
+342 LRATLTRLASPPKQ
-356 AASAIEEL
+356 AGNAIDEL

-385 NEKTKDYTETEQIRI
+385 NEKTKDYTETEKIRI

-482 TSAVTWFDSLPS
+482 TKAVTWFDSLPS

-510 SLLSGAFLLTLGAI
+510 SLLGGAFLLALGSI

-532 MLRTAG
+532 MLRTA
-538 AYLTGNVNRASTS
+538 ATYLTGNVNRASTS
-551 LTVYSAEA
+551 LTVYSADA
-559 IAAGTA
+559 IAAGAA

-570 AGMTVTSTAAAAAST
+570 AGMTATSTAATVAST
-585 RMDRFHQTSALA
+585 RMDRLHQTSALA

-609 RSARAMSGLSG
+609 RSARAMRGLGG
-620 ASRVAGLGLSL
+620 ASRVAGLGLGL

-665 KGAGGFMQLAKS
+665 KGAGGFMKLAKS

-707 IAVTGVT
+707 LAVTGVT
-714 LLADAGFKYY
+714 LLAEAGMKYH

-732 PATIDFGDK
+732 PATIDFGEG
-741 VSESTSKAINAY
+741 VSKSTAKAVNAY
-753 EDMNIKVGAKLNYY
+753 EDMNTKVTAKLEYLR
-767 YLTNKK
+767 LTNEK

-779 DNMSSE
+779 DNVTTQFTA
-785 YEKMG
+785 MG
-790 QTILDG
+790 D
-796 YQKSTDKSLKVLSD
+796 SLKNGFQTSADSATKVLKEFFASND
-810 FYASNKEMSE
+810 KMSNKEKAKILNEIEVGNQE
-820 KEKTETLQNIKD
+820 KQ
-832 NNKDKHKEI
+832 
-841 SGYTKR
+841 
-847 IKKIWENAAKDHR
+847 KKIQGYVDRVNEIYRNAAKENR
-860 DITDGERKEIEQII
+860 KTTEKENKEIAKIQGEMLAQ
-874 KKMNSHVESAL
+874 METAL
-885 TKSKEEQTIIAGK
+885 TQSKDEQTKISRKLKEETS
-898 LKDNKTQLSAKE
+898 NLSAKQ
-910 AAATVKNSKKAKDNV
+910 AAAVVKNSNKAKNKTIKD
-925 VKNAEK
+925 AEK
-931 QYKEVVKNADLEY
+931 QRDAVIAAADDQY
-944 YVKGS
+944 YVKGIIS
-949 ITKKQHDD
+949 KKEHDKIVGD
-957 TVSSA
+957 A
-962 KSQKDQVV
+962 KSQSEETIK
-970 KQAEKTHKGVV
+970 KAEDTHKGVV
-981 SEAKLQAA
+981 KEAKLQAY
-989 GHLEEVDWE
+989 GHIEQVDWE
-998 TGEVLGKWD
+998 TGEVLGEFD
-1007 TFLVDLA
+1007 TFVIDMA

-1038 WKPKGYSGNSEMQV
+1038 WKPKGYSGNSEMKI
-1052 APGRAYA
+1052 APGKAYA

-1064 HPGGRALVGEEGFEL
+1064 HPGGRALVGEEGYEL

-1089 VGMGGPQV
+1089 VGMGGPQI

-1109 SQSKEVMATS
+1109 SQSKEVMATG
-1119 LPGYAGGVGNF
+1119 LPGYAGGVGDF
-1130 FKDAISGSKKLVKGA
+1130 FKDAVNGSKKLVKGA
-1145 ISAGKGVVNKAK
+1145 ISAGKGVVDKAK

-1186 SGKGVDSLGT
+1186 SGKGVHSLGT
-1196 GILQTLKNGA
+1196 GILKTLKNGA
-1206 GQFLKSI
+1206 SEFLKSI

-1219 FTADAY
+1219 FTAESY
-1225 KGATGSAQ
+1225 KGSTGSAQ
-1233 VQKWVAEAVGIAGV
+1233 VQKWVTEAVGIAGV

-1271 LTDSNARAGHP
+1271 LTDSNFLAGHP
-1282 SRGLMQT
+1282 SQGLMQT

-1310 NILAAINYI
+1310 SVLAAINYI
-1319 KGRYGDIS
+1319 KRRYKDIS

-1366 DETTITTDPTY
+1366 DETTITTDPAY

-1386 RVGRELG
+1386 RVGSELG

-1407 VLLQKASMAT
+1407 VLLQKASMAA

-1422 QTNVNVDMSRVVE
+1422 QTNVNVDVSRVVE
-1435 NQEKQINM
+1435 NQEKQISM
-1443 MSQQIDALQQNIQL
+1443 MAKQIDFLNENVQL
-1457 LQQLVLKDNHTYID
+1457 LQQLLLKDTNTYID
-1471 GTRVDQTSADRYNK
+1471 GVRLDQTSADRYNK

>member
-10 VKVGLDDTG
+10 VKVGIDDTG
-19 FNRGIEGLKRQ
+19 FNRGVEGLKRQ

-39 AAGSIYKNTGD
+39 AAGSIYKNTG
-50 QTKLLQSQME
+50 QQSKLLQSQME

-66 KIQGRLVQEH
+66 QIQGRLVQEH
-76 RQRYDELARQKGKD
+76 RKRYEELAREKGKD
-90 NRETQIQARR
+90 SRETQIQARR
-100 LNDAIA
+100 LNDSIA
-106 VHQNLGRELQQVS
+106 VHQNLGKELQQVT
-119 KEYDTLSGNTSR
+119 KEFENTSDSGKR
-131 AASVFS
+131 AAGVFS

-144 EVSKELKA
+144 GVSEELNA
-152 VYNSATETGKAL
+152 VYSSATTAGKAL
-164 TAIGAVGALGIG
+164 TALGAAGVIGIGASVKVAADFEKAMSRVGAL
-176 ATVKAA
+176 
-182 ASFEKEMSRVA
+182 
-193 ALANATDDQMA
+193 ANSTNDQMVE
-204 ALTETARHL
+204 LTDTARHL
-213 GAVTQYTDGQV
+213 GATTQFTDGQV

-285 VMAYTFTNSNAR
+285 VMTYTFTNSNAT
-297 LEEIGQTMKYAAPA
+297 LQEIGQTMKYAAPA

-372 GKMRPLADIIGQI
+372 GKMRPLADIMGQI
-385 NEKTKDYTETEQIRI
+385 TEKTKNYTETEKIRI

-451 SFEYLKS
+451 SMEYLKS
-458 ATNNAVITLGNQFI
+458 AVNNAVITLGNQFI
-472 PVIRATTDVI
+472 PVIRATTDGLTKI
-482 TSAVTWFDSLPS
+482 VTWFDALPS

-510 SLLSGAFLLTLGAI
+510 SLLGGAFLLTLGAL
-524 PKMAAGWN
+524 PKIAAGWN

-538 AYLTGNVNRASTS
+538 SYLTGNVNRASTS
-551 LTVYSAEA
+551 LGVYSAEA

-570 AGMTVTSTAAAAAST
+570 VGMNTTSTAAAVAST
-585 RMDRFHQTSALA
+585 RMDRFHQTTAVA
-597 TTRVGRLEQTTT
+597 TTRTGRLEQSTS
-609 RSARAMSGLSG
+609 RSTRAMRGLGG
-620 ASRVAGLGLSL
+620 ASRTAGLGLSL
-631 FGGPVGTI
+631 FGGPVGMI

-648 ELLKFGS
+648 ELLKFS
-655 GIIKAGVNAV
+655 AGIIKTGLSAV

-682 NILKKGAGIVGLL
+682 NILKKGAGVVGLL
-695 RGGLSLLGGPIG
+695 RSGLSLLGGPVG
-707 IAVTGVT
+707 IAITGVT
-714 LLADAGFKYY
+714 LLAEAGFKYY

-741 VSESTSKAINAY
+741 VSESTSKAVNAY
-753 EDMNIKVGAKLNYY
+753 EDLNTKVGAQLNYY

-779 DNMSSE
+779 ENMSSQ

-790 QTILDG
+790 KTLQDG

-810 FYASNKEMSE
+810 FYASNKDMSE
-820 KEKTETLQNIKD
+820 EEKTATLKNIEDSNAK
-832 NNKDKHKEI
+832 KHKEI

-847 IKKIWENAAKDHR
+847 IKKIWENAAKEHR
-860 DITDGERKEIEQII
+860 DITEGERKEIEEITR
-874 KKMNSHVESAL
+874 KMNKNVETAL
-885 TKSKEEQTIIAGK
+885 SKSKEEQTIIAGK
-898 LKDNKTQLSAKE
+898 LKDNKTELSAKE
-910 AAATVKNSKKAKDNV
+910 AAATVKNSKNAKDKV

-931 QYKEVVKNADLEY
+931 QYKDVVKNADLEY
-944 YVKGS
+944 YAKGS

-957 TVSSA
+957 TVNSA
-962 KSQKDQVV
+962 KSQKDKVV

-989 GHLEEVDWE
+989 GHVKEVDWE

-1007 TFLVDLA
+1007 TFVVDLA
-1014 GVVNKITGGINTVL
+1014 GVINKITGGINTVL
-1028 EFMHIPTIPE
+1028 KFMHVSTIPE

-1052 APGRAYA
+1052 APGLAYA

-1064 HPGGRALVGEEGFEL
+1064 HPGGKALVGEEGWEY

-1089 VGMGGPQV
+1089 VGMGGPQI

-1109 SQSKEVMATS
+1109 AQSKDLAS
-1119 LPGYAGGVGNF
+1119 AGLPGYAGGVGNF
-1130 FKDAISGSKKLVKGA
+1130 FMNTIDGSKKLVKGA
-1145 ISAGKGVVNKAK
+1145 ISAGKGVVSKTK
-1157 DVASGAMEMILN
+1157 DVASGVMEMIMK

-1174 IKNLFKGFIPFK
+1174 IKSLFSGLLPYK
-1186 SGKGVDSLGT
+1186 SGKGIDSLGT

-1206 GQFLKSI
+1206 GQFLKGI
-1213 LPDAGL
+1213 LPSAGT
-1219 FTADAY
+1219 FTASAY
-1225 KGATGSAQ
+1225 KGATGSAE

-1271 LTDSNARAGHP
+1271 LTDSNAKAGHP
-1282 SRGLMQT
+1282 SQGLMQT

-1294 SSNAFPGHNN
+1294 SAHAFSGHNN
-1304 ILNPVD
+1304 MLNPVD
-1310 NILAAINYI
+1310 SVLAAINYI
-1319 KGRYGDIS
+1319 KGRYGDIA

-1351 GRGGSKWAILNERGF
+1351 GRGGSKWAILNERGY
-1366 DETTITTDPTY
+1366 DETTITQDPSY

-1393 VLPSLQQGMISKAL
+1393 VLPSMQEGMISKAL
-1407 VLLQKASMAT
+1407 VLLQKASAAKT
-1417 ADKAP
+1417 K
-1422 QTNVNVDMSRVVE
+1422 TVSRGNVSVDMSRVVE
-1435 NQEKQINM
+1435 NQERQISM
-1443 MSQQIDALQQNIQL
+1443 MGQQIDALQQNLQM
-1457 LQQLVLKDNHTYID
+1457 LQQLVLKDNSTYID
-1471 GTRVDQTSADRYNK
+1471 GTKVDQSSADRYNR